1 MRIISI
7 PIDFTNIEQSD
18 VIFSDSLVGN
28 TQVKT
33 MQEQYQK
40 ATSMATSFSFVAKQ
54 SERNNE
60 KVNTMSQSISEGLN
74 ATKNMIMN
82 SENQDVIMDTHGIL
96 GRELDV
102 NTNQYLPEQY
112 RLNNKGLI
120 FTDNNWETIKTAL
133 GKIFFNGEWN
143 YGLIKS

>member
-1 MRIISI
+1 M
-7 PIDFTNIEQSD
+7 
-18 VIFSDSLVGN
+18 V
-28 TQVKT
+28 
-33 MQEQYQK
+33 
-40 ATSMATSFSFVAKQ
+40 
-54 SERNNE
+54 
-60 KVNTMSQSISEGLN
+60 
-74 ATKNMIMN
+74 MN